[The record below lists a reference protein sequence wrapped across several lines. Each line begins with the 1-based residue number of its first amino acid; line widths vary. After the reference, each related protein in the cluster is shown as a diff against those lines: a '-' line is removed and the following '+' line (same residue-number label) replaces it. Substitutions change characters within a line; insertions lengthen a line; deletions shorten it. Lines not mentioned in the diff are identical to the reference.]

1 MWLGILCNR
10 EKTVN
15 LQKYVIIAMV
25 YQLTYE
31 LKSPE
36 RDYSS
41 LYNFLEKEAGNSSI
55 HVLRDSWWIY
65 SEKEETVENL
75 CDRIRPHLGDKD
87 IFYLSELRKDAING
101 WMPSSH
107 WKWYN
112 EHKKLEH
119 NNR

>member
-1 MWLGILCNR
+1 
-10 EKTVN
+10 
-15 LQKYVIIAMV
+15 MV

>member
-1 MWLGILCNR
+1 
-10 EKTVN
+10 
-15 LQKYVIIAMV
+15 MV

-31 LKSPE
+31 LKSQE

-41 LYNFLEKEAGNSSI
+41 FYAFLEKEVGDSSI

-65 SEKEETVENL
+65 TAQAIPLDTL
-75 CDRIRPHLGDKD
+75 CDSIRSHLGEKD
-87 IFYLSELRKDAING
+87 IFYLSEFRKEALNG

-112 EHKKLEH
+112 EHKEDSKL
-119 NNR
+119 